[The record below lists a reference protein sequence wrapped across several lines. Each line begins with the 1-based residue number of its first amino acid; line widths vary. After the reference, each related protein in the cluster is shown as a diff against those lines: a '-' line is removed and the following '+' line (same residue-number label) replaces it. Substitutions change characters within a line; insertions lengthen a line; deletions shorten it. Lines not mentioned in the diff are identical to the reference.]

1 MRATEILLLT
11 DPPKHTRHRMLVN
24 KGFTPRAMR
33 LLEQRIGQLSTR
45 IIDDVIENGQC
56 DFVEAIAA
64 RLPLEVISEIMGIP
78 PNDRL
83 QFSQWT
89 SSLTMKDDPE
99 FHPTE
104 DAAIRAQLELFSY
117 INEHREARLK
127 SPTDDIFSQLLHA
140 EVDGERLSELELN
153 VFSMLLIAAGNETT
167 RNALSIGMQ
176 ALITFPDQRQKLIDN
191 PGVLSTGVE
200 EILRWTSP
208 VMFFRRNVTSD
219 TQVRGVPIKAGDK
232 VALWYISANRD
243 EDAFEDPFRFDV
255 ERTVNEHVTFGGGGP
270 HFCLGASLARLE
282 IRALMAEVLRRM
294 ADMEIDGEVQ
304 RARSNLLNSIKH
316 MPVRFST
323 GAPEAPRRLDSA

>member
-1 MRATEILLLT
+1 
-11 DPPKHTRHRMLVN
+11 
-24 KGFTPRAMR
+24 
-33 LLEQRIGQLSTR
+33 
-45 IIDDVIENGQC
+45 
-56 DFVEAIAA
+56 VEAIAA

>member
-1 MRATEILLLT
+1 
-11 DPPKHTRHRMLVN
+11 
-24 KGFTPRAMR
+24 
-33 LLEQRIGQLSTR
+33 
-45 IIDDVIENGQC
+45 
-56 DFVEAIAA
+56 
-64 RLPLEVISEIMGIP
+64 
-78 PNDRL
+78 
-83 QFSQWT
+83 
-89 SSLTMKDDPE
+89 
-99 FHPTE
+99 
-104 DAAIRAQLELFSY
+104 
-117 INEHREARLK
+117 
-127 SPTDDIFSQLLHA
+127 
-140 EVDGERLSELELN
+140 
-153 VFSMLLIAAGNETT
+153 
-167 RNALSIGMQ
+167 MQ